1 MCRSNKVNEIQKQ
14 YERTIGKIQVHAY
27 LPCSCKNVTIAT
39 VNSYRFQF
47 FVDLIMPQIM
57 VEAFAKSLI
66 DKIMLEAFDVVDTN
80 EGKQLLYFSHV
91 NRTFR

>member
-1 MCRSNKVNEIQKQ
+1 
-14 YERTIGKIQVHAY
+14 
-27 LPCSCKNVTIAT
+27 
-39 VNSYRFQF
+39 
-47 FVDLIMPQIM
+47 MPQIM

-80 EGKQLLYFSHV
+80 EGEQLLLSDV